1 MTTTVNI
8 NSMQDALVIIVT
20 GIIGTQLATVKANNS
35 GATRPAIV
43 KSRTT
48 ANGSTNQPAI
58 DLPYPYC
65 VVDYNFTN
73 YWGGGDIINEYLD
86 VDGNSVYETDL
97 IIEFS
102 VEIVGRLANNVHTI
116 ANIFQRYVN
125 TPNQRDKFESLMNSR
140 LFKVSNIRKDVIKR
154 STEWVD
160 MASLTLQVAVR
171 DILTTDAD
179 GNIARIIVD
188 GELLD
193 SPDDLS
199 PTLIH
204 IDTNP

>member
-1 MTTTVNI
+1 MTTTVDI
-8 NSMQDALVIIVT
+8 NQMQNSLVTIVS
-20 GIIGTQLATVKANNS
+20 GIIGNSLATVAANNT
-35 GATRPAIV
+35 GATRPAVI

-48 ANGSTNQPAI
+48 ADGSTNQPAI

-73 YWGGGDIINEYLD
+73 LWGGGEIINEYLD
-86 VDGNSVYETDL
+86 VNGNNVYETDL

-102 VEIVGRLANNVHTI
+102 VEIVGRLVNNVHTI
-116 ANIFQRYVN
+116 ANVLQRYIN
-125 TPNQRDKFESLMNSR
+125 TPSQRAKFESLMNSR
-140 LFKVSNIRKDVIKR
+140 LFRVSNIRKDVIKR

-179 GNIARIIVD
+179 GNINRIIVD

-193 SPDDLS
+193 SPDDLD
-199 PTLIH
+199 PINIH
-204 IDTNP
+204 IDTQP

>member
-1 MTTTVNI
+1 MTTTVDI
-8 NSMQDALVIIVT
+8 NQMQNSLVTIVS
-20 GIIGTQLATVKANNS
+20 GIIGNSLATVAANNT
-35 GATRPAIV
+35 GATRPAVI

-48 ANGSTNQPAI
+48 ADGSTNQPAI

-73 YWGGGDIINEYLD
+73 LWGGGEIINEYLD
-86 VDGNSVYETDL
+86 VNGNNVYETDL

-102 VEIVGRLANNVHTI
+102 VEIVGRLVNNVHTI
-116 ANIFQRYVN
+116 ANVLQRYIN
-125 TPNQRDKFESLMNSR
+125 TPSQRAKFESLMNGR

-179 GNIARIIVD
+179 GNINRIIVD

-193 SPDDLS
+193 SPDDLD
-199 PTLIH
+199 PINIH
-204 IDTNP
+204 IDTQP

>member
-1 MTTTVNI
+1 MTTTVDI
-8 NSMQDALVIIVT
+8 NQMQNSLVTIVS
-20 GIIGTQLATVKANNS
+20 GIIGNSLATVAANNT
-35 GATRPAIV
+35 GATRPAVI

-48 ANGSTNQPAI
+48 ADGSTNQPAI

-73 YWGGGDIINEYLD
+73 LWGGGEIINEYLD
-86 VDGNSVYETDL
+86 VNGNNVYETDL

-102 VEIVGRLANNVHTI
+102 VEIVGRLVNNVHTI
-116 ANIFQRYVN
+116 ANVLQRYIN
-125 TPNQRDKFESLMNSR
+125 TPSQRAKFESLMNGR

-160 MASLTLQVAVR
+160 MASLTIQVAVR

-179 GNIARIIVD
+179 GNINRIIVD

-193 SPDDLS
+193 SPDDLD
-199 PTLIH
+199 PINIH
-204 IDTNP
+204 IDTQP

>member
-1 MTTTVNI
+1 MTTTVDI
-8 NSMQDALVIIVT
+8 NQMQNSLVIIVS
-20 GIIGTQLATVKANNS
+20 GIIGNSLATVAANNT
-35 GATRPAIV
+35 GATRPAVI

-48 ANGSTNQPAI
+48 ADGSTNQPAI

-73 YWGGGDIINEYLD
+73 LWGGGEIINEYLD
-86 VDGNSVYETDL
+86 VNGNNVYETDL

-102 VEIVGRLANNVHTI
+102 VEIVGRLVNNVHTI
-116 ANIFQRYVN
+116 ANVLQRYIN
-125 TPNQRDKFESLMNSR
+125 TPSQRAKFESLMNGR

-179 GNIARIIVD
+179 GNINRIIVD

-193 SPDDLS
+193 SPDDLD
-199 PTLIH
+199 PINIH
-204 IDTNP
+204 IDTQP